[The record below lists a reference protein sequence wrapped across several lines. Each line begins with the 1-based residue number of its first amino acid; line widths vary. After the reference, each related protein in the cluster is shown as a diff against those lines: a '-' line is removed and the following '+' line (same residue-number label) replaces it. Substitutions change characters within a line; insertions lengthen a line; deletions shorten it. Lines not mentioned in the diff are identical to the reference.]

1 MELLSSIGS
10 FFITSLT
17 NFLFVK
23 ELEMNTEYWAIKWR
37 VVKSRRWGEVF
48 GIFTTLVHFRS
59 SHNFFVCVRICKKE
73 TPFFFPVLPTPSCTW
88 VFSLSP
94 PPTSL
99 PLLLQRVEMKVLMIS
114 QFSSTKK
121 NSGLSNRLILPTIKG
136 IKTKNNHPAL
146 FCFHCPNII
155 PRIFQE
161 FFFDLKNKK
170 QNLLWWDI

>member
-1 MELLSSIGS
+1 M
-10 FFITSLT
+10 
-17 NFLFVK
+17 FVK

-73 TPFFFPVLPTPSCTW
+73 TPFFFPVLPTTSCTW
-88 VFSLSP
+88 VSSLHSP
-94 PPTSL
+94 PTFAPSSSL
-99 PLLLQRVEMKVLMIS
+99 RVEMKVLMIS

-136 IKTKNNHPAL
+136 IKTKNNQPAL
-146 FCFHCPNII
+146 SFVSTVQI
-155 PRIFQE
+155 
-161 FFFDLKNKK
+161 
-170 QNLLWWDI
+170 